1 MQLPRTVKYFEFPCT
16 FVVVL
21 VLAASAPC
29 QASSDSATVNDWEAV
44 ARQYV
49 LADQK
54 LLELEEK
61 KLEGIP
67 QQLDLRDDLRSSLAK
82 VPLPTIDQLK
92 LLLGSS
98 NSLNRKTALVAVFF
112 KKVTDSDIIRAT
124 LNNYSKEDDFFI
136 RFYSHQALMNLSDSQ
151 LRTVQADI
159 TRIITTE
166 KYETLQV
173 TSLPTLLRLQRNV
186 TVPILV
192 TYFKKGSPGL
202 KRAAYATLRSS
213 GRNDDLG
220 KIKAMLKAD
229 KATSAIE
236 FLNDLEKS

>member
-1 MQLPRTVKYFEFPCT
+1 MFA
-16 FVVVL
+16 VVL
-21 VLAASAPC
+21 ALASFAPC
-29 QASSDSATVNDWEAV
+29 QASSDSATVNDWKAL

-82 VPLPTIDQLK
+82 LPSPTIDQLK

-98 NSLNRKTALVAVFF
+98 DSLNRKTALIAVFF
-112 KKVTDSDIIRAT
+112 KKVTDSGIIRTT
-124 LNNYSKEDDFFI
+124 LNNFRKEDDFFV

-151 LRTVQADI
+151 LRTVQADVS
-159 TRIITTE
+159 RIIATE

-173 TSLPTLLRLQRNV
+173 TSLPTLLRLQRDV
-186 TVPILV
+186 AVPIFV
-192 TYFKKGSPGL
+192 MYFKKGSPGL
-202 KRAAYATLRSS
+202 KRAVYATLRSS
-213 GRNDDLG
+213 GRSDDLG
-220 KIKAMLKAD
+220 KIKATLKID
-229 KATSAIE
+229 KDTSAIE